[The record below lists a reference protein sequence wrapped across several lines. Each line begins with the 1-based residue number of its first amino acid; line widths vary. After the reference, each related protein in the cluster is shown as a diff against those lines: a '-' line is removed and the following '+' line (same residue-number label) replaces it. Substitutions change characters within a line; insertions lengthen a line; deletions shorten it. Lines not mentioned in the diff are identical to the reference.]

1 VVPAPCAKIGTEP
14 LAILSDLLAG
24 LKLSGGRHRM
34 TALARVLARAFPTVS
49 PGGDI
54 LKSIVLFCAACLFVA
69 LVMATYGLDL
79 SVGFF

>member
-1 VVPAPCAKIGTEP
+1 MA
-14 LAILSDLLAG
+14 D
-24 LKLSGGRHRM
+24 
-34 TALARVLARAFPTVS
+34 LARVLARAFPTVS